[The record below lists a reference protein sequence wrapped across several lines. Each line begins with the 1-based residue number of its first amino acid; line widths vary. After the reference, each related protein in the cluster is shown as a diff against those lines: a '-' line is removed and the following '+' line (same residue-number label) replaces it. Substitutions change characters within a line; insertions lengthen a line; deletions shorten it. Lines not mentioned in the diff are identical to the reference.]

1 MKKSKPDFITYLF
14 HNNKFCWCILG
25 NEANNNDVNDEL
37 NEIRQKHQEKIDK
50 SKHQSWAW
58 ILKRIFSN
66 AFLKPFS
73 CVGSLYLIT
82 TWHGFNCIMVYM
94 ISVLNDTGS
103 SFDIRLLETLGEYT
117 NQSTYQSW
125 A

>member
-1 MKKSKPDFITYLF
+1 MCL
-14 HNNKFCWCILG
+14 CILG

-103 SFDIRLLETLGEYT
+103 SFDIRLLETLGEKKSMYILT
-117 NQSTYQSW
+117 NSGREF
-125 A
+125 